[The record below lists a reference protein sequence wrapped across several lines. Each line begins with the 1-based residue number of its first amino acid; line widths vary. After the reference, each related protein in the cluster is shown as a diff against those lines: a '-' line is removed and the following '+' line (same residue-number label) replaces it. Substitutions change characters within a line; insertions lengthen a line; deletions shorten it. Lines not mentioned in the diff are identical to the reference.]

1 MSSVPINIS
10 LDFYSDSYR
19 DSFSRINGIVIEGEQ
34 EAYDNFLCLAQL
46 LPEHTEELIHLG
58 RMEFRHRKSFEAC
71 GKNLKVH
78 PDLKF
83 AEEFFADL
91 RQAFQIAANNQQ
103 IATCLLIQSLVI
115 ECFAIAAY
123 NNYIPVADNFARKI
137 TESVVADEYLH
148 LDFGAAWLKENFITV
163 KAEIAFANHQVL
175 PIIWRMLNQVE
186 VDAMII
192 GMNKQ
197 LLIEDFI
204 ICYGESLNQIG
215 FSIREIMRLTSQG
228 LGIA

>member
-78 PDLKF
+78 PALKF

-175 PIIWRMLNQVE
+175 PIIWRMINQVE

-197 LLIEDFI
+197 LLNEDFI
-204 ICYGESLNQIG
+204 ICYGESLNQI
-215 FSIREIMRLTSQG
+215 
-228 LGIA
+228 